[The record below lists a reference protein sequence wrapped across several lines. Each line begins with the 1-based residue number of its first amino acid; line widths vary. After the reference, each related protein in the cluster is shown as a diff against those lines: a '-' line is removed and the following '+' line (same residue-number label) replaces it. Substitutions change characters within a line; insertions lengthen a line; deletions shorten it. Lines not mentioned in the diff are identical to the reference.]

1 MVCWLPGVGAL
12 VETEWFYE
20 IITLMMVITGNV
32 QLTSAENEDQSE
44 LVLFSKI
51 QNPAVAMA
59 VHRLLVVN

>member
-1 MVCWLPGVGAL
+1 
-12 VETEWFYE
+12 
-20 IITLMMVITGNV
+20 MVITGNV